1 MATDTANNETS
12 VNKDLEGKYLTFDIG
27 SEVYGISIL
36 KIKEIIGIGTL
47 EVHTVPNIP
56 DYAKGVINLRDK
68 VIPIISL
75 RLRFGMAEVEYSART
90 CVVVVEVDHEG
101 EGGNLMMGVVV
112 DSVSEVLNVS
122 GNEIESPPEFGTS
135 LDTAFILGMAKVKG
149 EVNILLDI
157 DNVLT
162 KEEVDALGNAA

>member
-1 MATDTANNETS
+1 MATGTANNETS

-75 RLRFGMAEVEYSART
+75 RLRFGMEEVEYSART
-90 CVVVVEVDHEG
+90 CVVVVEVDH

-122 GNEIESPPEFGTS
+122 GNEIEAPPQFGTS

-149 EVNILLDI
+149 DVNILLDI

-162 KEEVDALGNAA
+162 KEDVDALGNAA

>member
-1 MATDTANNETS
+1 MGKKAAENEK
-12 VNKDLEGKYLTFDIG
+12 VAGKGLEGKYLTFDIG

-36 KIKEIIGIGTL
+36 KVKEIIGIGNL
-47 EVHTVPNIP
+47 EIHAVPNIP
-56 DYAKGVINLRDK
+56 EYAKGVINLRDK

-75 RLRFGMAEVEYSART
+75 RLRFGMEEIEYSART
-90 CVVVVEVDHEG
+90 CVVVVEIERGKGH
-101 EGGNLMMGVVV
+101 LQMGVVV

-122 GNEIESPPEFGTS
+122 AHEIEAPPQFGTS

-149 EVNILLDI
+149 DVNILLDI

-162 KEEVDALGNAA
+162 REEVEILGDAA